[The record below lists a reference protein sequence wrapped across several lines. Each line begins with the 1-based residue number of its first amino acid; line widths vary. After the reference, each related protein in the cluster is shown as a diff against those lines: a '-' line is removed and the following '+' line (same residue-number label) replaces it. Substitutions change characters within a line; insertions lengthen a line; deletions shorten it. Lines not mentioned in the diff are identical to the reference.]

1 MSFSM
6 FGGDAAAKQAA
17 LDKSQ
22 AIIEF
27 NMDGTIIT
35 ANANFLGAMDYSM
48 DEIKGKH
55 HSMFVEPAYR
65 DSADYREFW
74 AKLNRGEFQAAQY
87 KRLGKGGKEVWIE
100 ASYNPLTKNGKPYKV
115 VKYAT
120 DVSKQ
125 KAVFADLNGKV
136 DAISRSQAV
145 IEFNLDGTIITAN
158 DNFLETL
165 GYSLDEIKG
174 RHHSMFVEPAY
185 KESADYREFWAKLNR
200 GEFQA
205 AQYKRLGKG
214 GKEIWIEASYNPIM
228 DLNGKPWKVVKF
240 ATDLSKRKEQN
251 LALARD
257 FETGVKSLVEE
268 VANSAKGM
276 EATAQSLA
284 AAAEQTNQQSS
295 TVSAATEELAA
306 SVNEISRQITESTR
320 VVGIAVTE
328 AKKSEDMVSALVTAA
343 QKIGEVTQIINDI
356 ASQTNLLALNAT
368 IEAARAGEAGKGFAV
383 VASEVKSLANQT
395 AKATEEIAQ
404 QIKGIQDSSQT
415 TATMIREIGQI
426 ISQVSEIST
435 SISGAVEEQSAATKE
450 VSVNINGV
458 TQAGA
463 GHRPVLLDGAQR
475 RPVDVAPGNEPGR
488 ARRSVPAK
496 RPRDVT
502 ERSTPP
508 PRSCMLQGGAAARF
522 SRLRMSDGEALG
534 SGRLAADRRPDLQS
548 RTRRALQRRTRGRLY
563 SVHGD
568 WIFRR
573 SLDTPVG
580 RFTRSDGLS
589 RDLCGGAAHVGRAG
603 RRGLRSP
610 DDRATG
616 ACDDRCT
623 ARTIPMG
630 LSAELSAGRGTARAT
645 TLCSFPLCS
654 GLLPRSLPTLQRF
667 VRFCPADSRCWPPP
681 RRPSPCGTPLPARM
695 AFSRPR

>member
-6 FGGDAAAKQAA
+6 FGGDVAAKQAA

-35 ANANFLGAMDYSM
+35 ANANFLGAMGYSL

-55 HSMFVEPAYR
+55 HSMFVDPAYK

-74 AKLNRGEFQAAQY
+74 AALNRGEFQAAQY

-100 ASYNPLTKNGKPYKV
+100 ASYNPLTKNGKAYRV

-136 DAISRSQAV
+136 EAIGRSQAV

-158 DNFLETL
+158 ENFLKTL

-174 RHHSMFVEPAY
+174 RHHSMFAEPAY
-185 KESADYREFWAKLNR
+185 RESPEYREFWAKLNR

-205 AQYKRLGKG
+205 GQYKRIGKG
-214 GKEIWIEASYNPIM
+214 GKETWIEASYNPIM

-240 ATDLSKRKEQN
+240 ATDLSKRKEAN
-251 LALARD
+251 LQLAKD
-257 FETGVKSLVEE
+257 FESGVKSLVEE
-268 VANSAKGM
+268 VSTSAKGM
-276 EATAQSLA
+276 ETTAQSLA
-284 AAAEQTNQQSS
+284 ASAEQTNQQSS
-295 TVSAATEELAA
+295 TVSAATEELSA
-306 SVNEISRQITESTR
+306 SVNEIARQITESTR
-320 VVGIAVTE
+320 VISIAVHE
-328 AKKSEDMVSALVTAA
+328 AKKSEDMVTALVTAA

-426 ISQVSEIST
+426 ISLVSEIST
-435 SISGAVEEQSAATKE
+435 SISSAVEEQSAATKE

-458 TQAGA
+458 TQAAQETGQSSST
-463 GHRPVLLDGAQR
+463 VL
-475 RPVDVAPGNEPGR
+475 DVAQSLSHQAGSLEQRVDQFLANVR
-488 ARRSVPAK
+488 A
-496 RPRDVT
+496 
-502 ERSTPP
+502 
-508 PRSCMLQGGAAARF
+508 M
-522 SRLRMSDGEALG
+522 
-534 SGRLAADRRPDLQS
+534 
-548 RTRRALQRRTRGRLY
+548 
-563 SVHGD
+563 
-568 WIFRR
+568 
-573 SLDTPVG
+573 
-580 RFTRSDGLS
+580 
-589 RDLCGGAAHVGRAG
+589 
-603 RRGLRSP
+603 
-610 DDRATG
+610 
-616 ACDDRCT
+616 
-623 ARTIPMG
+623 
-630 LSAELSAGRGTARAT
+630 
-645 TLCSFPLCS
+645 
-654 GLLPRSLPTLQRF
+654 
-667 VRFCPADSRCWPPP
+667 
-681 RRPSPCGTPLPARM
+681 
-695 AFSRPR
+695 